1 MRLSL
6 SGMQGIR
13 TAVTRGA
20 SGHKVIAGM
29 CKRCCLT
36 KEEIDLVYG
45 KMEEGAVSKMY
56 YPQPPIA
63 RYGDYEMM
71 MFKELERIWMGKHKL
86 VIWGCGGHARSV
98 ADVVHQYGFDIEI
111 IMVDENAH
119 KGETILG
126 HKAVKSYEMCSNDS
140 CIIAVGDNAARKI
153 IFQEKKAERC
163 ITVVSRDSYI
173 GSGVKIGVG
182 VFVAPF
188 AYIGPQA
195 VIGENTI
202 INSGSIVEHETVIGS
217 HTHIAPNAVV
227 CGRAKI
233 GDNVFCGA
241 GSTIID
247 KIRICS
253 DVTIGA
259 GAVVKEDIIEAGTY
273 VGVPAKK
280 VG

>member
-1 MRLSL
+1 MKEGVVSMR
-6 SGMQGIR
+6 
-13 TAVTRGA
+13 
-20 SGHKVIAGM
+20 
-29 CKRCCLT
+29 
-36 KEEIDLVYG
+36 
-45 KMEEGAVSKMY
+45 Y
-56 YPQPPIA
+56 YPQYSATI
-63 RYGDYEMM
+63 YGDYEMM
-71 MFKELERIWMGKHKL
+71 MFKELERIRMGKHKL
-86 VIWGCGGHARSV
+86 VIFGCGGHARSV
-98 ADVVHQYGFDIEI
+98 ADVIHQYGFDIEI

-119 KGETILG
+119 EGETILG
-126 HKAVKSYEMCSNDS
+126 HKAVKVYEMCSNDS
-140 CIIAVGDNAARKI
+140 CVIAVGDNVARKK
-153 IFQEKKAERC
+153 IFQEKKAERR
-163 ITVVSRDSYI
+163 ITVVSKDSRI

-182 VFVAPF
+182 AFVAPF

-227 CGRAKI
+227 CGHAKI

-241 GSTIID
+241 GSTVID
-247 KIRICS
+247 TIKICS